1 MQLACPNCG
10 TREVRVSHVQGL
22 AEYLMGLVGI
32 SPLRCRRCNRRWR
45 TSVWSNGSWKYA
57 RCPRCYRQELTSWTM
72 QHYNPPRW
80 TRFLLRMGAKPL
92 RCAAC
97 RCNFAAFKPRKGHFS
112 WRHQTRIDVSPR
124 KQEPEAGALVEH
136 TPPGEESRDQM
147 P

>member
-10 TREVRVSHVQGL
+10 TREIKVSHAKGL
-22 AEYLMGLVGI
+22 GEFLKSLVGI
-32 SPLRCRRCNRRWR
+32 SQIRCRRCRSRWQ
-45 TSVWSNGSWKYA
+45 TSVWSDGAWKYA

-80 TRFLLRMGAKPL
+80 TRFLLHIGAKPR

-97 RCNFAAFKPRKGHFS
+97 RCNFAAFKPRRGHFS
-112 WRHQTRIDVSPR
+112 WQHQTRVEASPR
-124 KQEPEAGALVEH
+124 VLGQEATVLTEQ
-136 TPPGEESRDQM
+136 TPPGEGSGEQI